1 VVPLKNRKK
10 KWGHFLKLDI
20 LKMSIFQNAKNK
32 FYKKIEKSVSLVDAL
47 NTEKIREKL
56 LP

>member
-1 VVPLKNRKK
+1 VVPLKNQKK

-20 LKMSIFQNAKNK
+20 FKMSIFQNAKNK
-32 FYKKIEKSVSLVDAL
+32 FSEKNENSILLVDAL
-47 NTEKIREKL
+47 NSKKIRQKL